1 MQLTKQEIPDKPS
14 TVLKAPDDQMRF
26 KVTLLSVG
34 KIQMQDVG
42 TNKKILNSN
51 WILLIL

>member
-26 KVTLLSVG
+26 KVTVFSVG

-42 TNKKILNSN
+42 TNKNSKVQTGFF
-51 WILLIL
+51 